1 MILSEISRL
10 HQWGQVGRF
19 GEKTRGA
26 RLMWFGHVRRIDDG
40 CVGIRIL
47 RLDLTE
53 NRKRGRSKRRFMDA
67 VREEMAVVEVTE
79 EDAKNRAE
87 WR

>member
-1 MILSEISRL
+1 M
-10 HQWGQVGRF
+10 GRF
-19 GEKTRGA
+19 GKKTREA
-26 RLMWFGHVRRIDDG
+26 RLRWFGRMIDDG
-40 CVGIRIL
+40 YVGIRIL

-53 NRKRGRSKRRFMDA
+53 NRKRGRSERRYMDA

-79 EDAKNRAE
+79 EDAENRAE